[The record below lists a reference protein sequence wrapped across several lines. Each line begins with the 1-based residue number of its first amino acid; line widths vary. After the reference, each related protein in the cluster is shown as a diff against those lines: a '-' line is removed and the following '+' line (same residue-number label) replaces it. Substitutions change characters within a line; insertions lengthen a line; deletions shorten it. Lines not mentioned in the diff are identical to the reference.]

1 MFNNQRLT
9 HGIPFGVYLHVPFC
23 AAKCPY
29 CDFYSGRDISLIPAY
44 VNAVKEELRT
54 LARARDF
61 ADRGLFSRPVAS
73 VYFGGG
79 TPSLLPG
86 SEIAGILQ
94 TVKET
99 YLLQP
104 DAEITAEVN
113 PTLKERDAFFAAV
126 ADAGVNRISV
136 GMQSALAEE
145 RRALGRRGTP
155 EDVLQTV
162 KAAKAAGIDN
172 VSLDIM
178 LGIPGQTEESLRQS
192 LDFALSL
199 FPSHLSIYILKLEE
213 GTPLYARRHKLDLP
227 DEDAAADLYLF
238 TCRYLKE
245 KGMRHYEISNFCF
258 NDRVGRH
265 NLSYWRCGEYLGVG
279 PAAHSFIDGKR
290 FYYPRD
296 LRAFIAGEP
305 PVYDGPGGDA
315 EETLMLALRTDEGLD
330 LAVFADTFGV
340 SLPPA
345 FYGEMGVMQKNGL
358 LVNDNGNIRLTDR
371 GFLVSNSI
379 IAALLAAL

>member
-1 MFNNQRLT
+1 M
-9 HGIPFGVYLHVPFC
+9 
-23 AAKCPY
+23 
-29 CDFYSGRDISLIPAY
+29 
-44 VNAVKEELRT
+44 
-54 LARARDF
+54 
-61 ADRGLFSRPVAS
+61 
-73 VYFGGG
+73 
-79 TPSLLPG
+79 
-86 SEIAGILQ
+86 
-94 TVKET
+94 
-99 YLLQP
+99 
-104 DAEITAEVN
+104 
-113 PTLKERDAFFAAV
+113 
-126 ADAGVNRISV
+126 
-136 GMQSALAEE
+136 
-145 RRALGRRGTP
+145 
-155 EDVLQTV
+155 
-162 KAAKAAGIDN
+162 
-172 VSLDIM
+172 
-178 LGIPGQTEESLRQS
+178 
-192 LDFALSL
+192 
-199 FPSHLSIYILKLEE
+199 EE

-279 PAAHSFIDGKR
+279 PAAHSFIGGKR

-330 LAVFADTFGV
+330 LTVFADAFGV